1 MGFCP
6 FFFRPNKNM
15 LNRGI
20 DKQELLRIVDSVANE
35 KSIDKE
41 LILISMET
49 AIQRAAYSKFGF
61 ENAIEAQINR
71 EDGSIKIQKV
81 LEIVEIVEDPV
92 KQITLEQAEKLDK
105 NNKNLKIGD
114 KIYEELPQIDFGRIA
129 AQSAKQVISQK
140 VREAEKNRQFEDF
153 KDKQGQILS
162 GIIKRTEYGNVIID
176 LGKAEGII
184 RKEEL
189 IQREVLKNG
198 DRVKA
203 YCFEVKQD
211 TKGHQIFLSRAHPQ
225 FLARLFFQEVPEI
238 YEGVIEIKSVSRD
251 PGSRAKICVNSKDS
265 SLDPVG
271 ACVGMRGSRVQTV
284 VNELQGEKIDI
295 IKWTEDLP
303 TLVAESLSPA
313 EIQKVLI
320 DEENKRIEVILS
332 EENLSKAIGRRGQ
345 NVRLASK
352 LINYEIDILT
362 DAEDSERRQIEFKE
376 RTELLVKALEVDE
389 TLGQLLVS
397 ENFQN
402 IEEIAQSNVDDLS
415 KIEGIEETTAKE
427 LKKRGKE
434 FLIKEKAE
442 ISEKLKKLGVEDSLT
457 KLEGMTQGMLV
468 VLGEKNIKKLK
479 DFAELSSDELVGG
492 MDEIKGKRIKVDGYL
507 EEFNL
512 SKEEADNLIMSAR
525 KIVFAD

>member
-1 MGFCP
+1 
-6 FFFRPNKNM
+6 M

-41 LILISMET
+41 LILSSMEM
-49 AIQRAAYSKFGF
+49 AIQRAAYNKFGF
-61 ENAIEAQINR
+61 ENSIEAKINR
-71 EDGSIKIQKV
+71 ENGSIKIHKV
-81 LEIVEIVEDPV
+81 LEIVEKVEDPI
-92 KQITLEQAEKLDK
+92 KEINLKEAQIIDK
-105 NNKNLKIGD
+105 NNKGLKVGD
-114 KIYEELPQIDFGRIA
+114 KIYQELPQVDFGRIA

-140 VREAEKNRQFEDF
+140 VREAEKSRQFEDF

-162 GIIKRTEYGNVIID
+162 GIIKRVEYGNVIVD

-189 IQREVLKNG
+189 IQREILKNG

-203 YCFEVKQD
+203 YCYEVKQD
-211 TKGHQIFLSRAHPQ
+211 TRGHQIFLSRAHPQ

-238 YEGVIEIKSVSRD
+238 YEGVIEIKSVARD

-320 DEENKRIEVILS
+320 DEQNKRIDVILS

-362 DAEDSERRQIEFKE
+362 DKEDSERRQTEFKE
-376 RTELLVKALEVDE
+376 RTDLFIKALEVDE

-397 ENFQN
+397 ENFQSV
-402 IEEIAQSNVDDLS
+402 EEIAQSNTDDIS
-415 KIEGIEETTAKE
+415 KIEAIEESTAKE
-427 LKKRGKE
+427 LIERAKE
-434 FLIKEKAE
+434 YLEKEKIE
-442 ISEKLKKLGVEDSLT
+442 ISEKLKKLGVEDSLI

-468 VLGEKNIKKLK
+468 VLGEKNIKKLQ
-479 DFAELSSDELVGG
+479 DFADLSSDELIGG
-492 MDEIKGKRIKVDGYL
+492 MDEIKGKRIKINGYL
-507 EEFNL
+507 EDFNL
-512 SKEEADNLIMSAR
+512 TRDEADNLIMNAR
-525 KIVFAD
+525 KVVFKD